1 MEAIHA
7 KKSASITE
15 LKKNPRALLDKSG
28 GDPVIILNHNKPAAY
43 LVPAKTYEMIMEKI
57 EDYELAQIIKER
69 EPEKEQA
76 VKVNIDEL

>member
-1 MEAIHA
+1 METIHA

-15 LKKNPRALLDKSG
+15 LKKNPSALLDKSG

-69 EPEKEQA
+69 ELEKKHA
-76 VKVNIDEL
+76 IKVSIDEL

>member
-15 LKKNPRALLDKSG
+15 LKKNPSALLDKSG

-76 VKVNIDEL
+76 VKVDMEEL

>member
-15 LKKNPRALLDKSG
+15 LKKNPSALLDKSG

-57 EDYELAQIIKER
+57 EDYELAKIIKER
-69 EPEKEQA
+69 EPEKKHA
-76 VKVNIDEL
+76 VKVDIDEL

>member
-15 LKKNPRALLDKSG
+15 LKKNPSALLDKSG
-28 GDPVIILNHNKPAAY
+28 GDPVIILNHNRPAAY

-69 EPEKEQA
+69 EPEKEKA
-76 VKVNIDEL
+76 IKVDIDEL